1 MPDSERPP
9 RRVMGGSSAATQG
22 QLAMFARRIT
32 LLGAMVAGLLALG
45 TIGLA
50 VTESVGPWYAFRW
63 SLDTIATVGGFRQ
76 PHTTAGQIVNV
87 GLIVL
92 GVGTLFYALATV
104 VDFFVAGHLGD
115 LLAARRTQ
123 KMIDSLHDHHII
135 CGFGRVGRQ
144 VARDLRAARA
154 EYVVVDSNAQNR
166 NLADTGDV
174 RFIAGD
180 GADEAVLVQAGGGR
194 GRPALPCAGLDAH

>member
-1 MPDSERPP
+1 MATPVDRPP
-9 RRVMGGSSAATQG
+9 LAAAGGSNVGSHG
-22 QLAMFARRIT
+22 QLTVFARRIAV
-32 LLGAMVAGLLALG
+32 LGAMVAGLLTLG
-45 TIGLA
+45 TVGLA
-50 VTESVGPWYAFRW
+50 ATESVGPWYAFRW
-63 SLDTIATVGGFRQ
+63 TLDIIATIGGFPQ
-76 PHTTAGQIVNV
+76 PHTTAGQIVDV

-115 LLAARRTQ
+115 LLAGRRMQ
-123 KMIDSLHDHHII
+123 NMIDSLSDHHII

-154 EYVVVDSNAQNR
+154 EYVVIDSHAQNR
-166 NLADTGDV
+166 DLADTGDV

-180 GADEAVLVQAGGGR
+180 
-194 GRPALPCAGLDAH
+194 